1 MTGTIGPV
9 SCEYDAGDSRRL
21 KVLFARC
28 SPRGSATPSVV
39 DNYQDG
45 RWPIH
50 RKLLHNGTL
59 GELENCGRSKGQASL
74 PISVSEIP
82 SSRSRS
88 ITWSALANSVFPRWR
103 PLYC

>member
-50 RKLLHNGTL
+50 R
-59 GELENCGRSKGQASL
+59 
-74 PISVSEIP
+74 
-82 SSRSRS
+82 
-88 ITWSALANSVFPRWR
+88 
-103 PLYC
+103 